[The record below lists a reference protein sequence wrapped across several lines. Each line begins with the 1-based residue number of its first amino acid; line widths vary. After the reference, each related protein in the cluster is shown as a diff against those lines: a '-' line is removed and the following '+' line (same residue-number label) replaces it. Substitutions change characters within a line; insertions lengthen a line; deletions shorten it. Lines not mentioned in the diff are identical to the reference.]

1 VAARDRFIG
10 WSHRQ
15 RAQRL
20 GWLAK
25 QQRFLILPWVRLAHL
40 AARK

>member
-15 RAQRL
+15 RAQR
-20 GWLAK
+20 
-25 QQRFLILPWVRLAHL
+25 FLILPWVRLAHL